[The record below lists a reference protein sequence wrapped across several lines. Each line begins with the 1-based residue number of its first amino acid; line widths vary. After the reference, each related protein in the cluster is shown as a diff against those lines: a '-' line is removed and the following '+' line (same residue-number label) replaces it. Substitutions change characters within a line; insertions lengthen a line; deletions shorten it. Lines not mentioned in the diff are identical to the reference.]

1 MHTVTQTLP
10 IESHRNSKGE
20 VFSITLRKK
29 QLSEAHNY
37 WLYFVDVEHAKWRR
51 MGFAVFVTKQAFQDE
66 RLADQLAKTLAME
79 AVKGLLE
86 EASEN
91 GRPLY
96 FPQFHEGWAV
106 H

>member
-1 MHTVTQTLP
+1 
-10 IESHRNSKGE
+10 
-20 VFSITLRKK
+20 
-29 QLSEAHNY
+29 
-37 WLYFVDVEHAKWRR
+37 

-79 AVKGLLE
+79 VVKGLLE
-86 EASEN
+86 EASEK